1 MCFNIHPYSIS
12 YSSKIKLTRNEGSF
26 LAWVLTTSLKI
37 LNILYSDSLC
47 IQEAQTNQSSN
58 DENCIW
64 WFNLD
69 QALLFP

>member
-1 MCFNIHPYSIS
+1 MH
-12 YSSKIKLTRNEGSF
+12 L
-26 LAWVLTTSLKI
+26 LTTSLKI